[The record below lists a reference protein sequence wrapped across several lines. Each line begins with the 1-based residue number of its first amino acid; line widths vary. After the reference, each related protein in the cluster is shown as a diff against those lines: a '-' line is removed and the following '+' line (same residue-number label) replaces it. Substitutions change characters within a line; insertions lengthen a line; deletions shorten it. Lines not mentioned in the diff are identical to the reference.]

1 MAGSPDSLN
10 DPDAVGA
17 AVARN
22 LVDLRRRRG
31 LSLEQ
36 LAQRSGVSKGMLVQ
50 IEQGRTNPSIA
61 TLCRV
66 ANGLGVAVAR
76 FVEVGE
82 APTLRLVR
90 AAEAPV
96 LWRGAGDGFARL
108 LVGSDAPDCVEL
120 WEWRIAPGDFYAGEA
135 HPAGTRELLHVLE
148 GELDLEIEQTRQRVG
163 AGDSV
168 IFRADHPHRYANTG
182 AALLRLIMVVVEPT
196 GGEHRAF
203 RPDVSRGAPTR
214 TSRAIAR

>member
-1 MAGSPDSLN
+1 MGGMN
-10 DPDAVGA
+10 DPDQVGA

-22 LVDLRRRRG
+22 LVDFRRRRA

-61 TLCRV
+61 TLCRI
-66 ANGLGVAVAR
+66 ANALGIAVAR

-82 APTLRLVR
+82 APTVRLVK

-96 LWRGAGDGFARL
+96 LWQGGGASLARL

-120 WEWRIAPGDFYAGEA
+120 WDWRIAPGDFYVGAA
-135 HPAGTRELLHVLE
+135 HPSSTRELLHVLE
-148 GELDLEIEQTRQRVG
+148 GQLALDIEQTVQRVG
-163 AGDSV
+163 QGDSV
-168 IFRADHPHRYANTG
+168 IFRADRPHRYANAG
-182 AALLRLIMVVVEPT
+182 DSPLRFIMVVAEPT
-196 GGEHRAF
+196 EN
-203 RPDVSRGAPTR
+203 GAV
-214 TSRAIAR
+214 AL

>member
-1 MAGSPDSLN
+1 MAGSPGGIN

-22 LVDLRRRRG
+22 LVELRRRRG
-31 LSLEQ
+31 FSLEQ

-66 ANGLGVAVAR
+66 ANALGVAVAR

-120 WEWRIAPGDFYAGEA
+120 WEWQIAPGDAFAGEA

-148 GELDLEIEQTRQRVG
+148 GDLDLEIGQTRQRVG

-168 IFRADHPHRYANTG
+168 IFRADRPHRYANAG
-182 AALLRLIMVVVEPT
+182 AALLRLIMVVAEPT
-196 GGEHRAF
+196 PGEM
-203 RPDVSRGAPTR
+203 PP
-214 TSRAIAR
+214 

>member
-1 MAGSPDSLN
+1 MAGLTGGMN

-22 LVDLRRRRG
+22 LVDFRHRRA

-61 TLCRV
+61 TLCRI
-66 ANGLGVAVAR
+66 ANALGIAVAR

-82 APTLRLVR
+82 APTVRLVK

-96 LWRGAGDGFARL
+96 LWQGDGASLARL

-120 WEWRIAPGDFYAGEA
+120 WDWRIAPRDSYVGEA

-148 GELDLEIEQTRQRVG
+148 GELTLDIGHTQQLVG
-163 AGDSV
+163 AGDSAM
-168 IFRADHPHRYANTG
+168 FRADRPHRYANAG
-182 AALLRLIMVVVEPT
+182 SGPLRLIMVVAEPT
-196 GGEHRAF
+196 GKGTPRQ
-203 RPDVSRGAPTR
+203 DS
-214 TSRAIAR
+214 

>member
-1 MAGSPDSLN
+1 MAGSPGGLN

-82 APTLRLVR
+82 APTVRLVR

-120 WEWRIAPGDFYAGEA
+120 WEWRIAPGDAFAGEA

-148 GELDLEIEQTRQRVG
+148 GDLDLEIEQTRQRVG
-163 AGDSV
+163 TGDSV
-168 IFRADHPHRYANTG
+168 IFRADRPHRYANAG
-182 AALLRLIMVVVEPT
+182 AALLRLVMVVAEPT
-196 GGEHRAF
+196 PGET
-203 RPDVSRGAPTR
+203 PP
-214 TSRAIAR
+214 

>member
-1 MAGSPDSLN
+1 MAGSPAGLN

-36 LAQRSGVSKGMLVQ
+36 LAQQSGVSKGMLVQ

-66 ANGLGVAVAR
+66 ANALGVAVAR

-82 APTLRLVR
+82 APTVRLVR

-96 LWRGAGDGFARL
+96 LWRGADDGFARL

-120 WEWRIAPGDFYAGEA
+120 WEWRIAPGDAFAGEA

-148 GELDLEIEQTRQRVG
+148 GDLDLEIGQGRQRVG
-163 AGDSV
+163 TGDSV
-168 IFRADHPHRYANTG
+168 IFRADRPHRYANAG
-182 AALLRLIMVVVEPT
+182 AALLRLIMVVAEPT
-196 GGEHRAF
+196 PGE
-203 RPDVSRGAPTR
+203 APP
-214 TSRAIAR
+214 

>member
-1 MAGSPDSLN
+1 MVHYTDTIGGIN
-10 DPDAVGA
+10 DPDAVAA

-22 LVDLRRRRG
+22 LADSRRRRG

-66 ANGLGVAVAR
+66 ANALGIAVAR

-82 APTLRLVR
+82 ATTIRLVR

-96 LWRGAGDGFARL
+96 LWRGSGDGFARL

-120 WEWRIAPGDFYAGEA
+120 WEWRIAPGDAFAGEA
-135 HPAGTRELLHVLE
+135 HPSGTRELLHVLE
-148 GELDLEIEQTRQRVG
+148 GDLDLEIGQTRQRVG

-168 IFRADHPHRYANTG
+168 IFRADRPHRYVNAG
-182 AALLRLIMVVVEPT
+182 AALLRLIMVVAEPT
-196 GGEHRAF
+196 PG
-203 RPDVSRGAPTR
+203 DVPP
-214 TSRAIAR
+214 

>member
-1 MAGSPDSLN
+1 MAGSPGGLN

-82 APTLRLVR
+82 APTVRLVR

-120 WEWRIAPGDFYAGEA
+120 WEWRIAPGDAFAGEA

-148 GELDLEIEQTRQRVG
+148 GDLDLEIEQTRQRVG
-163 AGDSV
+163 TGDSV
-168 IFRADHPHRYANTG
+168 IFRADRPHRYANAG
-182 AALLRLIMVVVEPT
+182 AALLRLVMVVAEPT
-196 GGEHRAF
+196 PGE
-203 RPDVSRGAPTR
+203 APP
-214 TSRAIAR
+214 

>member
-1 MAGSPDSLN
+1 MTASPAGIN
-10 DPDAVGA
+10 DPRAVGA

-22 LVDLRRRRG
+22 LADFRRRRG
-31 LSLEQ
+31 FSLEQ

-66 ANGLGVAVAR
+66 ANALGVAVAR

-82 APTLRLVR
+82 APTVRLVR
-90 AAEAPV
+90 ASEAPV

-120 WEWRIAPGDFYAGEA
+120 WEWRIAPGDAFAGAA

-148 GELDLEIEQTRQRVG
+148 GELELDLDQARQRVG
-163 AGDSV
+163 GRDSV
-168 IFRADHPHRYANTG
+168 IFRADRPHRYGNAGDAT
-182 AALLRLIMVVVEPT
+182 LRLIMVVAEPT
-196 GGEHRAF
+196 PGDS
-203 RPDVSRGAPTR
+203 PP
-214 TSRAIAR
+214 